1 MLHLSVLLQPL
12 LVLIL
17 YFCFTFPNPRNE
29 FITLFF
35 FFFSLKY
42 SCYINLI
49 CLITLIVISFVIA
62 LYFYILDSSIPTYS
76 GWDTDKRVNPSHKET
91 FIECKGPG
99 SSGWYNCINN
109 LKSKENRCGM
119 QLLNIYLLSQMVNIF
134 V

>member
-62 LYFYILDSSIPTYS
+62 LYYYILDSSIPTYS
-76 GWDTDKRVNPSHKET
+76 G
-91 FIECKGPG
+91 
-99 SSGWYNCINN
+99 
-109 LKSKENRCGM
+109 
-119 QLLNIYLLSQMVNIF
+119 
-134 V
+134 